1 MNPPKKG
8 NVAVIFVSRKTDADP
23 EGYAR
28 AAAEMEEE
36 VTKAPGYIGHD
47 SVGSPDGSGITI
59 SYWEDHASA
68 AAWRA
73 HARHSEVRAEGRR
86 SWYSYYRLVVADVAR
101 AYDWHK

>member
-1 MNPPKKG
+1 MQIRKS
-8 NVAVIFVSRKTDADP
+8 NVAVIFVSRKSNEDP

-28 AAAEMEEE
+28 AATEMEEE
-36 VTKAPGYIGHD
+36 VARAPGYLGHD
-47 SVGSPDGSGITI
+47 SISALDGSGITV

-73 HARHSEVRAEGRR
+73 HARHSEVREQGRKH
-86 SWYSYYRLVVADVAR
+86 WYEFYRLVVADVTH